1 MSPDSGPA
9 LIVVDGCF
17 DSAALA
23 AAATKIGTTSIVAT
37 PPVRVL
43 EGTFAPD
50 RHIAL
55 FRVADLNAASA
66 FLDEGALRLLTSQ
79 LQNGAGARIAV
90 GHHALGDDAPPAAA
104 ERDLAYLM
112 VHGLISNRE
121 VYGAYLRGLRE
132 SNLLT
137 TNGCERIL
145 MMGPSNVRRCEI
157 GPMAPGEY
165 FEILAFPTVS
175 AIESFWLSP
184 AYAELIALRRGALD
198 VLAAILPPGGD

>member
-9 LIVVDGCF
+9 LIVVDGGF
-17 DSAALA
+17 NPAALA
-23 AAATKIGTTSIVAT
+23 ATARNIGTTSIVAT
-37 PPVRVL
+37 PPLRVL

-50 RHIAL
+50 RHIAM
-55 FRVADLNAASA
+55 FRVADLAAASHYI
-66 FLDEGALRLLTSQ
+66 DEGALGVLTAQ
-79 LQNGAGARIAV
+79 LENRAGARIAV

-104 ERDLAYLM
+104 ERDRAYLM

-121 VYGAYLRGLRE
+121 VYGAYLRGLKE

-137 TNGCERIL
+137 TNGCERVL

-157 GPMAPGEY
+157 GPMVPGEY
-165 FEILAFPTVS
+165 FEILAFPTVA

-184 AYAELIALRRGALD
+184 AYAELIALRRGAVD
-198 VLAAILPPGGD
+198 VLAAILPPG

>member
-1 MSPDSGPA
+1 MA
-9 LIVVDGCF
+9 W
-17 DSAALA
+17 SAR
-23 AAATKIGTTSIVAT
+23 AT

-184 AYAELIALRRGALD
+184 AYAELIALRRGAVD